1 MMYMQMKG
9 QRLKQENTSM
19 QMKGQRLKQENTS
32 MRISIGELQDQNTSV
47 KISIEELE
55 AVARMDAD
63 MEMDIVEKQAAINA
77 RWMDKVSSLERK
89 VGSKDLG
96 RAWPSPGSVASFN
109 SRVGVDKVNTLER
122 CVARAG

>member
-1 MMYMQMKG
+1 MY
-9 QRLKQENTSM
+9 M

-32 MRISIGELQDQNTSV
+32 MRISLEEMEDQNTSM

-63 MEMDIVEKQAAINA
+63 MEVDIVEKQAAINA
-77 RWMDKVSSLERK
+77 RWMDKVNSLERK

-96 RAWPSPGSVASFN
+96 RTWPSPGSVGISS

-122 CVARAG
+122 GVARARSKNRRLTLPRSNA